1 MSLLDMLE
9 EPRGRQSADLV
20 VDQILA
26 ELTEEEAQR
35 VRYAL
40 STRAFPIPQIMA
52 ALATAGHTVSETT
65 LRAYRRRMI
74 G

>member
-1 MSLLDMLE
+1 VTLLDMLE
-9 EPRGRQSADLV
+9 EPRGRQGADLV

-26 ELTEEEAQR
+26 QLTSDEAER

-40 STRAFPIPQIMA
+40 SNRAFPIPQIMT
-52 ALATAGHTVSETT
+52 ALASAGHTVSETT
-65 LRAYRRRMI
+65 LRAYRRRML